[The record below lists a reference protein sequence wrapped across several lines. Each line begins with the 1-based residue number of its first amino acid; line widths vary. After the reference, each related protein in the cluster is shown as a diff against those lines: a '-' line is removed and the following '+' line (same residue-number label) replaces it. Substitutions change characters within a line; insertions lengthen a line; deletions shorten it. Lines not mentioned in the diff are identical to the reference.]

1 MKKVKTIVLSKLV
14 NFEVRQLMED
24 VIKILGSKN
33 IEEMHLQD
41 IFDILTQQELASQS
55 LTTPYGKH
63 ELTPKLAQLHK
74 KRLMYASLLN
84 SNVKALLNV
93 HDKEMQR
100 MALVARR
107 LTKKRLTYLGQIKR
121 EFVDDK
127 LYRFFLVINAPKDN
141 PEIMAFKALGLEPY
155 LNELNSSNNEYH
167 RLNNKRK
174 KDIEERPKTGDPVVR
189 KDSLWILRMFFEK
202 VNTNQRIYK
211 DVDYSQLVHEL
222 NLLLTANSKRI
233 KTRIATNKRKAGKK
247 AQAAKEV
254 AAQKSNPPQEPTK
267 NSTSTPPKTKPPK
280 ATPPKAKPKN
290 GRPKKPNP

>member
-41 IFDILTQQELASQS
+41 IFDILTQQELASRS
-55 LTTPYGKH
+55 LTTPYGRH

-121 EFVDDK
+121 EFVDNE
-127 LYRFFLVINAPKDN
+127 LNRFFLTINATKDN
-141 PEIMAFKALGLEPY
+141 LGILAFKTLGLESY
-155 LNELNSSNNEYH
+155 LKELNSSNNEYH
-167 RLNNKRK
+167 RLDNKRK
-174 KDIEERPKTGDPVVR
+174 KDIKERPKTGDPLVR
-189 KDSLWILRMFFEK
+189 KESLWILRMFFEK

-233 KTRIATNKRKAGKK
+233 KTRIATNKRKARKK

-254 AAQKSNPPQEPTK
+254 ASQKNNPPLEETK
-267 NSTSTPPKTKPPK
+267 NSTSTPPK
-280 ATPPKAKPKN
+280 ATPPKAKPKDD
-290 GRPKKPNP
+290 RPKKPNP

>member
-1 MKKVKTIVLSKLV
+1 MKKVKTIVLSKLINV
-14 NFEVRQLMED
+14 EVRQLMED
-24 VIKILGSKN
+24 VIETLETKN

-41 IFDILTQQELASQS
+41 VFDVLTKQQLASQA

-74 KRLMYASLLN
+74 KRLMYASLIN

-107 LTKKRLTYLGQIKR
+107 LTKKHLTYLGQIKR
-121 EFVDDK
+121 EFVDNE
-127 LYRFFLVINAPKDN
+127 LNRFFLTINATKDN
-141 PEIMAFKALGLEPY
+141 LGILAFKTLGLESY
-155 LNELNSSNNEYH
+155 LKELNSSNNEYH
-167 RLNNKRK
+167 RLDNKRK
-174 KDIEERPKTGDPVVR
+174 KDIKERPKTGDPLVR
-189 KDSLWILRMFFEK
+189 KESLWILRMFFEK

-233 KTRIATNKRKAGKK
+233 KTRIATNKRKARKK

-254 AAQKSNPPQEPTK
+254 ASQKNNPPLEETK
-267 NSTSTPPKTKPPK
+267 NSTSTPPK
-280 ATPPKAKPKN
+280 ATPPKAKPKDD
-290 GRPKKPNP
+290 RPKKPNP

>member
-1 MKKVKTIVLSKLV
+1 MKKVKTIVLSKLINV
-14 NFEVRQLMED
+14 EVRQLMED
-24 VIKILGSKN
+24 VIETLETKN

-41 IFDILTQQELASQS
+41 VFDVLTKQQLASQA

-74 KRLMYASLLN
+74 KRLMYASLIN

-107 LTKKRLTYLGQIKR
+107 LTKKHLTYLGQIKR
-121 EFVDDK
+121 EFVDNE
-127 LYRFFLVINAPKDN
+127 LNRFFLTINATKDN
-141 PEIMAFKALGLEPY
+141 LGILAFKTLGLESY
-155 LNELNSSNNEYH
+155 LKELNSSNNEYH
-167 RLNNKRK
+167 RLDNKRK
-174 KDIEERPKTGDPVVR
+174 KDIKERPKTGDPVVR

-233 KTRIATNKRKAGKK
+233 KTRIATNKRKARKK

-254 AAQKSNPPQEPTK
+254 ASQKNNPPLEETK
-267 NSTSTPPKTKPPK
+267 NSTSTPPK
-280 ATPPKAKPKN
+280 ATPPKAKPKDD
-290 GRPKKPNP
+290 RPKKPNP

>member
-1 MKKVKTIVLSKLV
+1 MKKVKTIVLSKLINV
-14 NFEVRQLMED
+14 EVRQLMED
-24 VIKILGSKN
+24 VIETLETKN
-33 IEEMHLQD
+33 IEEMHLQVVLD
-41 IFDILTQQELASQS
+41 VLTKQQLASQA

-74 KRLMYASLLN
+74 KRLMYASLIN

-107 LTKKRLTYLGQIKR
+107 LTKKHLTYLGQIKR
-121 EFVDDK
+121 EFVDNE
-127 LYRFFLVINAPKDN
+127 LNRFFLTINATKDN
-141 PEIMAFKALGLEPY
+141 LGILAFKTLGLESY
-155 LNELNSSNNEYH
+155 LKELNSSNNEYH
-167 RLNNKRK
+167 RLDNKRK
-174 KDIEERPKTGDPVVR
+174 KDIKERPKTGDPLVR
-189 KDSLWILRMFFEK
+189 KESLWILRMFFEK

-233 KTRIATNKRKAGKK
+233 KTRIATNKRKARKK

-254 AAQKSNPPQEPTK
+254 ASQKNNPPLEETK
-267 NSTSTPPKTKPPK
+267 NSTSTPPK
-280 ATPPKAKPKN
+280 ATPPKAKPKDD
-290 GRPKKPNP
+290 RPKKPNP

>member
-1 MKKVKTIVLSKLV
+1 
-14 NFEVRQLMED
+14 
-24 VIKILGSKN
+24 
-33 IEEMHLQD
+33 MHLQD
-41 IFDILTQQELASQS
+41 VFDVLTKQQLASQA

-74 KRLMYASLLN
+74 KRLMYASLIN

-107 LTKKRLTYLGQIKR
+107 LTKKHLTYLGQIKR
-121 EFVDDK
+121 EFVDNE
-127 LYRFFLVINAPKDN
+127 LNRFFLTINATKDN
-141 PEIMAFKALGLEPY
+141 LGILAFKTLGLESY
-155 LNELNSSNNEYH
+155 LKELNSSNNEYH
-167 RLNNKRK
+167 RLDNKRK
-174 KDIEERPKTGDPVVR
+174 KDIKERPKTGDPLVR
-189 KDSLWILRMFFEK
+189 KESLWILRMFFEK

-233 KTRIATNKRKAGKK
+233 KTRIATNKRKARKK

-254 AAQKSNPPQEPTK
+254 ASQKNNPPLEETK
-267 NSTSTPPKTKPPK
+267 NSTSTPPK
-280 ATPPKAKPKN
+280 ATPPKAKPKDD
-290 GRPKKPNP
+290 RPKKPNP